1 MFNFQRLELKEFFD
15 VYPKIIPITEY
26 DNVNIFKK
34 CFKKPIIPLEK
45 LNEEKSKK
53 KRHSFNKS
61 KSLIN
66 PIKKNNRYS
75 IYFFK
80 INKNHLNNEEKYSK
94 DDHNTSN
101 LNLKNKIIQKYNEA
115 QFVEEYKEDKDEEYK
130 EYKEYKEDKEDNKNN
145 IEEEEDYFLINKGMD
160 LQKQKKKRTKDVIY
174 SLQLF
179 FFGSNFFE
187 KLTKSLSVLNLK
199 IKKSKKFLTE
209 RENENDHEMQLK
221 IKNKLNNIVYKLSEK
236 VIIKKYEKDN
246 FVLKMNEI
254 GKDCFFLISGKISIL
269 KPTEYNVSIFLR
281 EYFTYLKCLLN
292 FEENELVLKVL
303 FLNRKI
309 LPVTNVDVMIKLI
322 KAYFIIM
329 LRREIKR
336 NYNGITMEYLEKFFQ
351 NYHFKFEDFNLTKD
365 KILQDV
371 EEIEKKTNNNNID
384 MILLNYI
391 SDKIPLLNEHI
402 FILELYRIIVHEKE
416 KNSMILYKYEEFLYL
431 YPGSFFGDM
440 ALDSDLKKRN
450 ATIRTETDCIICSLS
465 SEYYKSLLS
474 EENKKLK
481 VLDLIFL
488 CHNFFFNLISPVIF
502 NRTYYPMFKAV
513 EKLKNA
519 VLYKQNDDIS
529 SLYLVREG
537 TLKIEIYANVFDL
550 FDIIKNIINEIY
562 IKMNNFNISLEEIL
576 EIKKSYLSDKR
587 LGKIYSEEKISSA
600 ANKKINFELFTLN
613 GYEFLGI
620 QDFCL
625 KNKYLSSCTVISNKA
640 LLMEIKKKDLSYMIK
655 NEKDILPDYYNYV
668 FNKLIL
674 FIKRLH
680 YLKKNLINQIINNF
694 DIKSYISNNIS
705 PKININMQGNNNF
718 KQKIEILDSEKA
730 KNIYNEKY
738 NNFEGNLTKNINN
751 YLSKTDRN
759 YLSLKTK
766 KSSKHFISQGES
778 NRNNNS
784 SNTVFMLNK
793 YNLNNKRQKLYSSK
807 PSTMHSAS
815 LHINKN
821 QRVNTSISFSKT
833 RNKKYR
839 AKILSQNNNDENV
852 KKISNDIVNTKH
864 GYISIKKLKKNILKN
879 NEVKTNISE
888 LNIVRKFILHNN
900 EEKSVECDRSYSNIK
915 QKKNIKINYKFP
927 KNISIKKK
935 KYDEN
940 KDNLTKDEL
949 ENNSKIDGSGF
960 DLENSLNRGN
970 QSSINIKR
978 KESSISNIFNH
989 KEKNI
994 SEIKK
999 QRNYSSSVRS
1009 LLGISKK
1016 YKNINNLIGNMKR
1029 NYAISK
1035 GQKKFIFYRKSR
1047 KNKAIDLF
1055 ENKSIQN
1062 IFRPKNIGQSI
1073 KDYYFKKKVEGYS
1086 ALVNPLHNTYIN
1098 RQKTVKIKNKK

>member
-115 QFVEEYKEDKDEEYK
+115 QDIEEYKEVQDDEEYK

-402 FILELYRIIVHEKE
+402 FILELYRIIIHEKE

-502 NRTYYPMFKAV
+502 NKYYYHMFKAV
-513 EKLKNA
+513 EKTKDDII
-519 VLYKQNDDIS
+519 YKQNDNVTSVFLI
-529 SLYLVREG
+529 REG
-537 TLKIEIYANVFDL
+537 MIKMELNASVLDL
-550 FDIIKNIINEIY
+550 FNLIKNIIKEIY
-562 IKMNNFNISLEEIL
+562 INNNNFKISLKKIL
-576 EIKKSYLSDKR
+576 EIKNNYLYDEQIN
-587 LGKIYSEEKISSA
+587 KIYNNDNLFLE
-600 ANKKINFELFTLN
+600 ANKKVNMELFISN
-613 GYEFLGI
+613 GYECLGL
-620 QDFCL
+620 QEFCL
-625 KNKYLSSCTVISNKA
+625 KMNYISTCKIITKKA
-640 LLMEIKKKDLSYMIK
+640 FLMEIKKEDLNNMLK
-655 NEKDILPDYYNYV
+655 NEREILPNYYQ
-668 FNKLIL
+668 F
-674 FIKRLH
+674 
-680 YLKKNLINQIINNF
+680 
-694 DIKSYISNNIS
+694 
-705 PKININMQGNNNF
+705 
-718 KQKIEILDSEKA
+718 
-730 KNIYNEKY
+730 
-738 NNFEGNLTKNINN
+738 
-751 YLSKTDRN
+751 
-759 YLSLKTK
+759 
-766 KSSKHFISQGES
+766 
-778 NRNNNS
+778 
-784 SNTVFMLNK
+784 
-793 YNLNNKRQKLYSSK
+793 
-807 PSTMHSAS
+807 
-815 LHINKN
+815 
-821 QRVNTSISFSKT
+821 SIT
-833 RNKKYR
+833 
-839 AKILSQNNNDENV
+839 KILLL
-852 KKISNDIVNTKH
+852 
-864 GYISIKKLKKNILKN
+864 IK
-879 NEVKTNISE
+879 
-888 LNIVRKFILHNN
+888 
-900 EEKSVECDRSYSNIK
+900 
-915 QKKNIKINYKFP
+915 
-927 KNISIKKK
+927 
-935 KYDEN
+935 
-940 KDNLTKDEL
+940 
-949 ENNSKIDGSGF
+949 
-960 DLENSLNRGN
+960 
-970 QSSINIKR
+970 
-978 KESSISNIFNH
+978 
-989 KEKNI
+989 
-994 SEIKK
+994 
-999 QRNYSSSVRS
+999 
-1009 LLGISKK
+1009 
-1016 YKNINNLIGNMKR
+1016 
-1029 NYAISK
+1029 
-1035 GQKKFIFYRKSR
+1035 
-1047 KNKAIDLF
+1047 
-1055 ENKSIQN
+1055 
-1062 IFRPKNIGQSI
+1062 
-1073 KDYYFKKKVEGYS
+1073 
-1086 ALVNPLHNTYIN
+1086 
-1098 RQKTVKIKNKK
+1098 